1 MKDSSGKVR
10 VGCLLFVLLI
20 AVAAYVGVVYVGSEF
35 DYRSLRGEVQRQ
47 AGLAAQMTDQEVLRV
62 LQVRV
67 RELGLPQQAERLEVR
82 RLPGNRIRITGH
94 YSDTLRF
101 VNRWE
106 WVRPRRINVEQAF

>member
-1 MKDSSGKVR
+1 MIDSRGKTR

-20 AVAAYVGVVYVGSEF
+20 IVAGYVGVQYVGAEF

-47 AGLAAQMTDQEVLRV
+47 AGLAAQMTEQEILRV

-82 RLPGNRIRITGH
+82 RLPGPRIQITGH

-101 VNRWE
+101 FNRWE
-106 WVRPRRINVEQAF
+106 WVLPRRINHQQAF